1 MYKNKNDF
9 IFFYLKKSIFL
20 KFSKALEKKLR
31 KKENYENSFEKSNK
45 I

>member
-1 MYKNKNDF
+1 MKNKY
-9 IFFYLKKSIFL
+9 FYF
-20 KFSKALEKKLR
+20 LEKKLR